1 MLKTDIVVLKDL
13 QHLAAKTDLR
23 VHHVLVDR
31 NRAEALLARNA
42 GNRVARLSAG
52 GTHNHGAAVLG
63 TVGVPDVDRN
73 ALLPHRENRILMHD
87 TRTHIGELAEF
98 LVGDGLNDG
107 RVFDNVRIRAEEARD
122 IRPVLIEICVDGAR
136 NDRARDIRAA
146 AAKGRNA
153 AVLLS
158 AVEARNHRAVIAG
171 KLCRD
176 LTLRFLRVKAAV
188 VVEKYH
194 IRRIHKGEA
203 EVSRHHMTVQIFAAT
218 RRIFSAA
225 MCAEIL
231 FQFGKF
237 RAEIQIQRESVD
249 NLLIA
254 PFDFLQRLLKER
266 LIFRAVVELIE
277 EIGDLCVAAVA
288 LAGRARHDITPR
300 RIAPDNLTDLL
311 KLLRTGEGTTAKFYY
326 LLHAL
331 LLSLLICFLWDGELT
346 RENTLRLQQRCP
358 DPGGAEYS
366 C

>member
-1 MLKTDIVVLKDL
+1 MLKADVIVLKDL
-13 QHLAAKTDLR
+13 QYLAAEADLR
-23 VHHVLVDR
+23 VHHILVDR
-31 NRAEALLARNA
+31 NRAEALLARDA
-42 GNRVARLSAG
+42 GNGVARLSAG
-52 GTHNHGAAVLG
+52 GAHNHGAAVLRA
-63 TVGVPDVDRN
+63 VGVPNVNRN
-73 ALLPHRENRILMHD
+73 SLFPHRENRILMHD
-87 TRTHIGELAEF
+87 TRAHIGEFAE
-98 LVGDGLNDG
+98 LLIGNGLNDG
-107 RVFDNVRIRAEEARD
+107 RIFDNVRVRAEEARD
-122 IRPVLIEICVDGAR
+122 IRPVLIEICVNGAR
-136 NDRARDIRAA
+136 NHGTRDIRAA

-176 LTLRFLRVKAAV
+176 LTLRFLRIKAAV
-188 VVEKYH
+188 VVEEYH

-311 KLLRTGEGTTAKFYY
+311 KLLRTREGTTAKFYY
-326 LLHAL
+326 LFHAL
-331 LLSLLICFLWDGELT
+331 LLSLLICFFWDGELT
-346 RENTLRLQQRCP
+346 RENTLHPRQRCR